1 MKSAKKYPI
10 DSCVLLKNM
19 DLNFY
24 FKIPYSKLEHTRD
37 SVLEVIEE
45 ANPNINY
52 AIVEIDGKKF
62 LGFDSVTG
70 TPVLDG
76 DSFTRKGDEFRLI
89 RMGGYLKDPVME
101 E

>member
-1 MKSAKKYPI
+1 
-10 DSCVLLKNM
+10 M
-19 DLNFY
+19 DLNLY
-24 FKIPYSKLEHTRD
+24 FRFPYSKIEHTRD
-37 SVLEVIEE
+37 SVLEAIDQ
-45 ANPNINY
+45 ANPNITY

-62 LGFDSVTG
+62 LGFDAVTG

-89 RMGGYLKDPVME
+89 RMGGYLKEPVIE